1 MIFGFLFPK
10 RKTEAELGQPIGEI
24 IHYFPH
30 VKAGVI
36 KVTKGTLLA
45 GDTICVKGHTTEFEQ
60 KIKSMQ
66 VNHAPVEKASKGH
79 EIGVKLKK
87 RVRRGDK
94 VYKV

>member
-1 MIFGFLFPK
+1 MIFGLFQRK
-10 RKTEAELGQPIGEI
+10 RSDAELGEPIGEI
-24 IHYFPH
+24 THFFPH

-36 KVTKGTLLA
+36 KITKGTVSS
-45 GDTICVKGHTTEFEQ
+45 GDTVYIKGHTTAFEQ

-66 VNHAPVEKASKGH
+66 INRQTVDNAQRGQ
-79 EIGVKLKK
+79 EIGIKVAK

>member
-1 MIFGFLFPK
+1 MIFGLFAK
-10 RKTEAELGQPIGEI
+10 KKTEAELGEPIGEI
-24 IHYFPH
+24 THYFPH

-36 KVTKGTLLA
+36 KIEKGTVTT
-45 GDTICVKGHTTEFEQ
+45 GDTIYVKGHTTSFEQ

-66 VNHAPVEKASKGH
+66 INHVPVESASKGQ
-79 EIGVKLKK
+79 EIGIKVKG